1 MLDPVDGKRP
11 LKPVSN
17 DTAPGE
23 TKGLVVVGGV
33 LLRGVQVW
41 LVWVLGGT
49 LVGCL
54 LGHRVGE
61 WPQGSRSGRPIKPTD
76 KKQQY
81 DTEVKVKTLKTAI
94 SKWRGVAAKAEQNL
108 AISDDLFTLKGS
120 CKPLQFAAEQVRQCF
135 VSVADTLSPQQE
147 DNFFTV
153 VENIEESTLDLIG
166 KVSLKVRDFEFEI
179 KSRPSRHSRS
189 SKHSSHSSRRS
200 TTSSQHSR
208 RSDASDK
215 RSVVAA
221 KVAALEAELR
231 FSDDEATQRAEFER
245 QRALLEHTQ
254 LRKKYEIA
262 NARLKTLT
270 ELERTLT
277 D

>member
-1 MLDPVDGKRP
+1 MGNDRWNLSATTQLQVRP
-11 LKPVSN
+11 KGWWWWGGGGVTSGG
-17 DTAPGE
+17 A
-23 TKGLVVVGGV
+23 GLVGVGA
-33 LLRGVQVW
+33 
-41 LVWVLGGT
+41 GGDSGR
-49 LVGCL
+49 LPPGAPSGGMV
-54 LGHRVGE
+54 
-61 WPQGSRSGRPIKPTD
+61 GSRSGRPIKPTD

-221 KVAALEAELR
+221 QVAALEAELR